1 MLEDKLDMMEETEVI
16 DRTEKKPFYYSKWWL
31 VVWSLLIWPIGL
43 IMLWGYFANMHKTE
57 MPRTRL
63 IKDNLK
69 DL

>member
-1 MLEDKLDMMEETEVI
+1 MLEDKLDMMAENEVT
-16 DRTEKKPFYYSKWWL
+16 DSVGKKPFYYSKWWL
-31 VVWSLLIWPIGL
+31 VLWCFLLWPIGF
-43 IMLWGYFANMHKTE
+43 IMLWGYFSNMRKSE

>member
-1 MLEDKLDMMEETEVI
+1 MLENNLDMMEENTAAEESVK
-16 DRTEKKPFYYSKWWL
+16 TPFYYSKWWL
-31 VVWSLLIWPIGL
+31 VLWCFLLWPIGF
-43 IMLWGYFANMHKTE
+43 IMLWGYFSNMHKSE